1 MSQDSPAPAAQPL
14 SFVQRVIGVVISPGE
29 TMARIAA
36 APKWLDVLLVTT
48 ILSAAGFAWFLS
60 TDIGQTAYVD
70 QAVAQLES
78 WGRTV
83 NADMYA
89 GIQRQAAYASWIQGI
104 TILIVGPI
112 MAAIISGVLF
122 GIFTVL
128 GGEARYKQVLA
139 VVAHA
144 GVISTLQLAFTL
156 PVNYQR
162 QSMSSATN
170 LAVFF
175 PNLTDGSFA
184 ASVLGFIDLFWV
196 WYVVVLAIGL
206 AAVYRRKWTSV
217 AGGLLVVYVLI
228 GLAIA
233 AFKAVLGGR

>member
-1 MSQDSPAPAAQPL
+1 M
-14 SFVQRVIGVVISPGE
+14 
-29 TMARIAA
+29 
-36 APKWLDVLLVTT
+36 
-48 ILSAAGFAWFLS
+48 
-60 TDIGQTAYVD
+60 GQD
-70 QAVAQLES
+70 QAVASLES
-78 WGRTV
+78 WGQTV
-83 NADMYA
+83 NQEMYA
-89 GIQRQAAYASWIQGI
+89 AIQRQATYASWIQGI
-104 TILIVGPI
+104 SILCVGPV
-112 MAAIISGVLF
+112 MALIIAGVLY
-122 GIFTVL
+122 GVFTVL
-128 GGEARYKQVLA
+128 GGEARYRQVLA
-139 VVAHA
+139 VVVHA
-144 GVISTLQLAFTL
+144 GVIPLLQLAFTL

-196 WYVVVLAIGL
+196 WYLVVLAIGL

-228 GLAIA
+228 GLAVA